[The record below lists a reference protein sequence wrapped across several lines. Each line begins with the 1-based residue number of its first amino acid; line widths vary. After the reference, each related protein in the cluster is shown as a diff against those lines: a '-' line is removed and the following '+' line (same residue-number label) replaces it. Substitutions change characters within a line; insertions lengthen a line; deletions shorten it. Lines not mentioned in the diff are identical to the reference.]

1 VLAGKSGTL
10 ALAITSSALSPN
22 FDAEQGQPQ
31 EHVGSKQMS
40 HKSQDIGVASQIGAY
55 SDAVEVK
62 PHLRW
67 LLTSGTP
74 GLSKAGH
81 LPDDI
86 SGQAELAWQHIVEM
100 LKRADMQIADAIKV
114 TQYLK
119 RAEDI
124 TAYGKV
130 RTRFLGERRPASMLL
145 IVPQLVRPE
154 FLVEIEV
161 IAARD

>member
-1 VLAGKSGTL
+1 
-10 ALAITSSALSPN
+10 
-22 FDAEQGQPQ
+22 
-31 EHVGSKQMS
+31 MS
-40 HKSQDIGVASQIGAY
+40 HKLQDIGVASQIAAY
-55 SDAVEVK
+55 SDAIEVK
-62 PHLRW
+62 PNLRW

-81 LPDDI
+81 LPEDI
-86 SGQAELAWQHIVEM
+86 SGQAELAWQYVVEM
-100 LKRADMQIADAIKV
+100 LKRADMEIADVIKV

-124 TAYGKV
+124 PSYGKV
-130 RTRFLGERRPASMLL
+130 RTRFLGELRPASMLL

-154 FLVEIEV
+154 FLVEIEI

>member
-1 VLAGKSGTL
+1 
-10 ALAITSSALSPN
+10 
-22 FDAEQGQPQ
+22 
-31 EHVGSKQMS
+31 MS
-40 HKSQDIGVASQIGAY
+40 HKLQDIGVAGQIAAY

-62 PHLRW
+62 PNLRW

-81 LPDDI
+81 LPEDI
-86 SGQAELAWQHIVEM
+86 SGQAELAWTHIVEM

-114 TQYLK
+114 TQYLT

-124 TAYGKV
+124 PSYGKV
-130 RTRFLGERRPASMLL
+130 RTRFLGELRPASMLL

>member
-1 VLAGKSGTL
+1 
-10 ALAITSSALSPN
+10 
-22 FDAEQGQPQ
+22 
-31 EHVGSKQMS
+31 MS
-40 HKSQDIGVASQIGAY
+40 HKFQDIGVARQIAAY
-55 SDAVEVK
+55 SDAVEVQ
-62 PHLRW
+62 PNLRW

-81 LPDDI
+81 LPEDI
-86 SGQAELAWQHIVEM
+86 SDQAELAWQHIVEM
-100 LKRADMQIADAIKV
+100 LKQVNMQIADAIKV

-130 RTRFLGERRPASMLL
+130 RTRFLGELRPASMLL

>member
-1 VLAGKSGTL
+1 
-10 ALAITSSALSPN
+10 
-22 FDAEQGQPQ
+22 
-31 EHVGSKQMS
+31 MS
-40 HKSQDIGVASQIGAY
+40 HKLQDIGVARQIAAY
-55 SDAVEVK
+55 SDAVEVQ
-62 PHLRW
+62 PNLRW

-81 LPDDI
+81 LPEDI

-100 LKRADMQIADAIKV
+100 LKQANMQIADAIKV

-130 RTRFLGERRPASMLL
+130 RTRFLGELRPASMLL

>member
-1 VLAGKSGTL
+1 
-10 ALAITSSALSPN
+10 
-22 FDAEQGQPQ
+22 
-31 EHVGSKQMS
+31 MS
-40 HKSQDIGVASQIGAY
+40 HKLQDIGVASQIAAY

-62 PHLRW
+62 PNLRW

-81 LPDDI
+81 LPEDI
-86 SGQAELAWQHIVEM
+86 SGQAELAWQYVVEM
-100 LKRADMQIADAIKV
+100 LKRADMEIANVIKV

-124 TAYGKV
+124 PSYGKV
-130 RTRFLGERRPASMLL
+130 RTRFLGELRPASMLL

-154 FLVEIEV
+154 FLVEIEI

>member
-1 VLAGKSGTL
+1 
-10 ALAITSSALSPN
+10 
-22 FDAEQGQPQ
+22 
-31 EHVGSKQMS
+31 MS
-40 HKSQDIGVASQIGAY
+40 HKLQDIGVASQIAAY

-62 PHLRW
+62 PNLRW
-67 LLTSGTP
+67 MLTSGAP

-81 LPDDI
+81 LPEDI
-86 SGQAELAWQHIVEM
+86 SGQAELAWQHVVEM
-100 LKRADMQIADAIKV
+100 LKRADMEIADVIKV

-119 RAEDI
+119 RADDI
-124 TAYGKV
+124 PSYGKV
-130 RTRFLGERRPASMLL
+130 RTRFLGESRPASMLL

>member
-1 VLAGKSGTL
+1 
-10 ALAITSSALSPN
+10 
-22 FDAEQGQPQ
+22 
-31 EHVGSKQMS
+31 MS
-40 HKSQDIGVASQIGAY
+40 YKFQDIGVARQIAAY
-55 SDAVEVK
+55 SDAVEVQ
-62 PHLRW
+62 PNLRW

-81 LPDDI
+81 LPEDI
-86 SGQAELAWQHIVEM
+86 SDQAELAWQHIVEM
-100 LKRADMQIADAIKV
+100 LKQANMQIADAIKV

-130 RTRFLGERRPASMLL
+130 RTRFLGELRPASMLL

>member
-1 VLAGKSGTL
+1 
-10 ALAITSSALSPN
+10 
-22 FDAEQGQPQ
+22 
-31 EHVGSKQMS
+31 MS
-40 HKSQDIGVASQIGAY
+40 HKLQDIGVARQIAAY
-55 SDAVEVK
+55 SDAVEVQ
-62 PHLRW
+62 PNLRW

-81 LPDDI
+81 LPEDV

-100 LKRADMQIADAIKV
+100 LKQANMQIADAIKV

-130 RTRFLGERRPASMLL
+130 RTRFLGELRPASMLL

>member
-1 VLAGKSGTL
+1 
-10 ALAITSSALSPN
+10 
-22 FDAEQGQPQ
+22 
-31 EHVGSKQMS
+31 MS
-40 HKSQDIGVASQIGAY
+40 HKFQDIGIASQIAAY

-62 PHLRW
+62 PNLRW

-74 GLSKAGH
+74 GLSKASQV
-81 LPDDI
+81 PEDI

-100 LKRADMQIADAIKV
+100 LKGADMQIADAIKV

-124 TAYGKV
+124 PAYGKV
-130 RTRFLGERRPASMLL
+130 RTRFLGELRPASMLL

-161 IAARD
+161 IAVRD

>member
-1 VLAGKSGTL
+1 
-10 ALAITSSALSPN
+10 
-22 FDAEQGQPQ
+22 
-31 EHVGSKQMS
+31 MS
-40 HKSQDIGVASQIGAY
+40 HKLQDIGVARQIAAY
-55 SDAVEVK
+55 SDAVEVQ
-62 PHLRW
+62 PNLRW

-81 LPDDI
+81 LPEDV
-86 SGQAELAWQHIVEM
+86 SGQAELGWQHIVEM
-100 LKRADMQIADAIKV
+100 LKEANMQIADAIKV

-130 RTRFLGERRPASMLL
+130 RTRFLGELRPASMLL

>member
-1 VLAGKSGTL
+1 
-10 ALAITSSALSPN
+10 
-22 FDAEQGQPQ
+22 
-31 EHVGSKQMS
+31 MS
-40 HKSQDIGVASQIGAY
+40 HKLQDIGVAGQIAAY

-62 PHLRW
+62 PNLRW

-74 GLSKAGH
+74 GLSKGGH
-81 LPDDI
+81 LPEDI
-86 SGQAELAWQHIVEM
+86 SGQAELAWTHIVEM

-114 TQYLK
+114 TQYLT

-124 TAYGKV
+124 PSYGKV
-130 RTRFLGERRPASMLL
+130 RTRFLGELRPASMLL

>member
-1 VLAGKSGTL
+1 
-10 ALAITSSALSPN
+10 
-22 FDAEQGQPQ
+22 
-31 EHVGSKQMS
+31 MS
-40 HKSQDIGVASQIGAY
+40 YKFQDIGVARQIAAY
-55 SDAVEVK
+55 SDAVEVQ
-62 PHLRW
+62 PNLRW

-81 LPDDI
+81 LPEDI

-100 LKRADMQIADAIKV
+100 LKQANMQIADAIKV

-130 RTRFLGERRPASMLL
+130 RTRFLGELRPASMLL

>member
-1 VLAGKSGTL
+1 
-10 ALAITSSALSPN
+10 
-22 FDAEQGQPQ
+22 
-31 EHVGSKQMS
+31 MS
-40 HKSQDIGVASQIGAY
+40 YKFQDIGVARQIAAY
-55 SDAVEVK
+55 SDAVEVQ
-62 PHLRW
+62 PNLRW

-81 LPDDI
+81 LPEDI

-100 LKRADMQIADAIKV
+100 LKQANMQIADAIKV
-114 TQYLK
+114 TQYLR

-130 RTRFLGERRPASMLL
+130 RTRFLGELRPASMLL